1 MVHLFPAVSFCFT
14 LEHLG
19 WHSTDFHTLTVLLD
33 FFFSTTK
40 VPWTENDE
48 NELMRL
54 FEDFK
59 DAENPGE
66 STAVQHSNLVIQD
79 HKESQWHRARVLA
92 LKNQSEAR
100 SSVVTKW
107 MGDHY
112 MLALHPS

>member
-1 MVHLFPAVSFCFT
+1 MVHLFPAGSFCFT

-79 HKESQWHRARVLA
+79 HKESQRQ
-92 LKNQSEAR
+92 NQSEAR

-112 MLALHPS
+112 MLALHPSWDFSGV